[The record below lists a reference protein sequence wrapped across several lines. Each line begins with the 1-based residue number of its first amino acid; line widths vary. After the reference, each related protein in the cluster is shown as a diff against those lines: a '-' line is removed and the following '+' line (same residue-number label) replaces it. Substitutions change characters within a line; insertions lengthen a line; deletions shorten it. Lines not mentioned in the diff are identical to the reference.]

1 MFNPVIVGSELVNK
15 FIRFRSLVKLL
26 GNIKFIIIFV
36 HIYVFLSYRKT
47 FWWVVKKKSTENY
60 NGIPYI
66 IMLLNTCLWT
76 FYGLRKPGGLL
87 LVTINGI
94 GDVLQIIFVTLF
106 LIYAPKDKKV
116 ILMSLVYVHM

>member
-1 MFNPVIVGSELVNK
+1 MRSKLVDKFQELSEASWQHKSYYYFCSN
-15 FIRFRSLVKLL
+15 F
-26 GNIKFIIIFV
+26 
-36 HIYVFLSYRKT
+36 FLSYRKT

-66 IMLLNTCLWT
+66 TMLLNTCLWT